1 MRRLVPSVGP
11 LRGRVL
17 VPGDKSI
24 SHRVALMAPLAG
36 GVCRARGWLDAD
48 DTRRS
53 LAAVTALGAVSE
65 LRDGLLTI
73 AAGAFPAV
81 VADHGAAPTSSLA
94 PAPTAPAP
102 ELRLDCGNSGTTAR
116 LLLGLLAGRRV
127 TAVLDGDASLRSRP
141 MGRVADPLATFG
153 ARIAW
158 LDAPGR
164 LPARVSGASLRGG
177 QVRLPVASAQVKSA
191 LLLAALSA
199 QGPVTLHGCGA
210 TRDHTE
216 WMLRAMGAPPD
227 IADRGDTLTAHPA
240 GPLRPF
246 DLTVP
251 GDPSSAA
258 FLLAAALLVPG
269 SEVTVD
275 DVLLNPTRAGFLRV
289 IRRMGADLTIRPRP
303 DNGWEPGGAITVRHR
318 PLRAFTIAPDEVPSL
333 IDELPVL
340 AVLAAHADGES
351 TVTGAAELRV
361 KESDRIAA
369 IGEALRALGV
379 PFVEQADG
387 FAVRGPCALR
397 APSALCPDDPGAV
410 LATRGDHRVA
420 MSLAVAALVADGPV
434 ALDDDACVG
443 ISFPGFFAVLAR
455 LQG

>member
-11 LRGRVL
+11 LRGSVR

-24 SHRVALMAPLAG
+24 SHRVALLAPLATG
-36 GVCRARGWLDAD
+36 PCRAHGWLDAA

-53 LAAVTALGAVSE
+53 LDAVRALGAVVDHV
-65 LRDGLLTI
+65 DGVVTVAPGGFPGSARAVGAVAH
-73 AAGAFPAV
+73 AASAPPAPAV
-81 VADHGAAPTSSLA
+81 SI
-94 PAPTAPAP
+94 
-102 ELRLDCGNSGTTAR
+102 DCGNSGTTAR

-127 TAVLDGDASLRSRP
+127 TARLDGDASLRARP
-141 MGRVADPLATFG
+141 MARVTDPLAELG
-153 ARIAW
+153 AGVTW
-158 LDAPGR
+158 LGEPGR
-164 LPARVSGASLRGG
+164 LPLRLEGRALAGGAL
-177 QVRLPVASAQVKSA
+177 RLPVASAQVKSA

-199 QGPVTLHGCGA
+199 AGPVTLTGCGA

-216 WMLRAMGAPPD
+216 WLLRAMGAPLD
-227 IADRGDTLTAHPA
+227 AADRGATLTAGPA

-269 SEVTVD
+269 SAVTVE
-275 DVLLNPTRAGFLRV
+275 DVLLNPTRAGFLNV

-303 DNGWEPGGAITVRHR
+303 DDGWEPVGGITVRHR
-318 PLRAFTIAPDEVPSL
+318 PLRPFAIAPDEVPSL
-333 IDELPVL
+333 IDELPIL

-351 TVTGAAELRV
+351 TVAGAAELRV
-361 KESDRIAA
+361 KESDRLAA
-369 IGEALRALGV
+369 MGVALRAFGV
-379 PFVEQADG
+379 PFVERPDG

-397 APSALCPDDPGAV
+397 APGVA
-410 LATRGDHRVA
+410 LATCGDHRVA

-434 ALDDDACVG
+434 TLDDDACVG
-443 ISFPGFFAVLAR
+443 ISFPDFFAALAR

>member
-1 MRRLVPSVGP
+1 
-11 LRGRVL
+11 
-17 VPGDKSI
+17 
-24 SHRVALMAPLAG
+24 MAPLAG
-36 GVCRARGWLDAD
+36 GVCRARGWLDAT
-48 DTRRS
+48 DTRCS
-53 LAAVTALGAVSE
+53 LAAVTALGAVAE

-73 AAGAFPAV
+73 AAGDFPAP
-81 VADHGAAPTSSLA
+81 AAGHGAAPAVATPTQTV
-94 PAPTAPAP
+94 PAPPTPAP

-127 TAVLDGDASLRSRP
+127 TAVLNGDASLRSRP
-141 MGRVADPLATFG
+141 MERVADPLATLG

-158 LDAPGR
+158 LDASGR
-164 LPARVSGASLRGG
+164 LPLRIEGRALLGGA
-177 QVRLPVASAQVKSA
+177 VRLPVASAQVKSA
-191 LLLAALSA
+191 LLLAGLTAS
-199 QGPVTLHGCGA
+199 GPLTLAGCGA

-216 WMLRAMGAPPD
+216 WLLRAMGAPLD
-227 IADRGDTLTAHPA
+227 AADRGDTLTARPA

-275 DVLLNPTRAGFLRV
+275 DVLLNPTRAGFLNV

-303 DNGWEPGGAITVRHR
+303 DNGWEPVGAITVRHR
-318 PLRAFTIAPDEVPSL
+318 PLRAFTIAPEEVPSL
-333 IDELPVL
+333 IDELPIL

-361 KESDRIAA
+361 KESDRVAVM
-369 IGEALRALGV
+369 GEGLRALGV
-379 PFVEQADG
+379 PFFERADG
-387 FAVRGPCALR
+387 FVVRGPCALR
-397 APSALCPDDPGAV
+397 APAALCPDDPGAV

-434 ALDDDACVG
+434 TLDDDGCVG
-443 ISFPGFFAVLAR
+443 ISFPDFFATLAR
-455 LQG
+455 LQV

>member
-1 MRRLVPSVGP
+1 MSCLLRPAAVP
-11 LRGRVL
+11 LRGRAA

-53 LAAVTALGAVSE
+53 LAAVTALGAAAE
-65 LRDGLLTI
+65 LRDGVL
-73 AAGAFPAV
+73 AVAPGSFPPV
-81 VADHGAAPTSSLA
+81 VAGCGPAA
-94 PAPTAPAP
+94 AP

-127 TAVLDGDASLRSRP
+127 TARLDGDASLRGRP
-141 MGRVADPLATFG
+141 MARVTDPLAALGGRVT
-153 ARIAW
+153 W
-158 LDAPGR
+158 LGEPGR
-164 LPARVSGASLRGG
+164 LPLRLEGRPLSGGT
-177 QVRLPVASAQVKSA
+177 VRLPVASAQVKSA
-191 LLLAALSA
+191 LLLAGLTAA
-199 QGPVTLHGCGA
+199 GPLTLTGCGA

-216 WMLRAMGAPPD
+216 WLLRAMGAPAD
-227 IADRGDTLTAHPA
+227 GADRGDTLTAHPA

-275 DVLLNPTRAGFLRV
+275 GVLLNPTRAGFLNV
-289 IRRMGADLTIRPRP
+289 IRRMGADLTIRPRA
-303 DNGWEPGGAITVRHR
+303 DDGWEPVGAITVRHR
-318 PLRAFTIAPDEVPSL
+318 PLRAFTIAPGEVPSL
-333 IDELPVL
+333 IDELPIL
-340 AVLAAHADGES
+340 AVLAARAEGES
-351 TVTGAAELRV
+351 TVSGAAELRL

-369 IGEALRALGV
+369 IGEGLRALGV
-379 PFVEQADG
+379 PLAERADG
-387 FAVRGPCALR
+387 FAVRGPCPLR
-397 APSALCPDDPGAV
+397 APAALCPTDPGAA

-420 MSLAVAALVADGPV
+420 MALAVAALVADGPV
-434 ALDDDACVG
+434 ALDDDACVA
-443 ISFPGFFAVLAR
+443 ISFPGFFAALAR
-455 LQG
+455 LQA